1 MAVKSIE
8 QLHLSVR
15 ASNVLYRMGIDT
27 VEELVKT
34 PLEAIAEQ
42 RNIGVKTLGEIQAI
56 VESLSKSEEF
66 DEHSSTLE
74 EVVVNNG
81 YSDEQLAEM
90 SRHSINEIDL
100 SVRSY
105 NALNRAGYTTLDK
118 VATLTESDYA
128 WIRGLG
134 KQSVDEIKSLISN
147 WVFEYLGVSSS
158 LEVNQKVVIE
168 DELKR
173 KLQKVE
179 RELEP
184 IVHIYWLQLYN
195 LVLSVDNADQML
207 ANDMINVE
215 SIIRMPGFQ
224 PKLIEFFE
232 HFSKNGIINKN
243 SLKECLLGL
252 NLTFDYNV
260 LLKAALDANIIRSYR
275 DIFLVPR
282 ETFLD
287 VFRRLCGSDDR
298 SARIL
303 QLRAAGETLQD
314 IGDVYGLTRER
325 VRQITNKQVKQFPLL
340 FEDYFREPYCWFYFS
355 KELFLRAFPEVSA
368 EGFGYLSIR
377 YPHGHVKVSQNAIE
391 EYNGAWKNRL
401 KEFIRQEIECND
413 KKTVSKTE
421 IVMRVLM
428 SDSDTALSMEELE
441 DEYYRYVER
450 KGFPVERLTLN
461 IRTLANHLRN
471 ARGVVFNRDNKV
483 RYCDADPI
491 LLWNKID
498 FSLYKN
504 TVISSEL
511 IYRDY
516 IDLMDEMDI
525 RDGYELFY
533 MIKSSLTMWNNKE
546 FSIWCRRVPVIVL
559 GDASEEA
566 QAVKLLK
573 ELSPVSCNDYFAAY
587 EERYGIRKES
597 AQGNSEIYNA
607 VADYNND
614 GIFVIDAPVIDDMDV
629 PNFVCALSRKTIW
642 FIEEIEELFEQ
653 LCTRS
658 SRDAIN
664 ASAFKRIG
672 YILNSGYA
680 YNKKYGTVINYLDS
694 EVFNN
699 DVIDLNSMDRRL
711 VNLSV
716 FFTALDRKKKSLEF
730 IETAP
735 RVLMSMKKISEV
747 YGITIDDVQKM
758 QSDLSRFY
766 NLPFFNGHSIWQ
778 DIEELP
784 LVQKLQHND
793 WLLTSIIKQQELI
806 WSLSIGGG
814 VILSLDSAS
823 LNVSNICE
831 WIVSKSGKMTI
842 NTLEKNFNN
851 IFGTRITSNKLA
863 EKLKSSGAWDRV
875 VTDSMDDYIDSLF
888 VPNFIEIDEEK
899 LLQEEF
905 L

>member
-1 MAVKSIE
+1 MAGTSIE

-42 RNIGVKTLGEIQAI
+42 RNIGEKTLCEIQAI

-66 DEHSSTLE
+66 DEYSSTSE
-74 EVVVNNG
+74 DVVNNG
-81 YSDEQLAEM
+81 YSDEQLTEM

-128 WIRGLG
+128 SIKGLG
-134 KQSVDEIKSLISN
+134 KQSVDEVKSLISN
-147 WVFEYLGVSSS
+147 WVYEYLGMSGS
-158 LEVNQKVVIE
+158 LEVNPKVTIE

-184 IVHIYWLQLYN
+184 VVHVYWLQLYN
-195 LVLSVDNADQML
+195 LILSADNADQML
-207 ANDMINVE
+207 ANDLINIE
-215 SIIRMPGFQ
+215 SIIRIPGFQ
-224 PKLIEFFE
+224 PNLLEFFE
-232 HFSKNGIINKN
+232 HFSRNGIINKEF
-243 SLKECLLGL
+243 LHKCLLDL

-260 LLKAALDANIIRSYR
+260 LIKTALDANIIYSYR
-275 DIFLVPR
+275 DSFLISR
-282 ETFLD
+282 ETFSD
-287 VFRRLCGSDDR
+287 AFNRLCGSNDR
-298 SARIL
+298 SARLL

-314 IGDVYGLTRER
+314 IGDAFGLTRER
-325 VRQITNKQVKQFPLL
+325 VRQITNKLVKQFPLL

-355 KELFLRAFPEVSA
+355 KERFLMAFPEVSD

-377 YPHGHVKVSQNAIE
+377 YPHGHVKVSQNTIE

-401 KEFIRQEIECND
+401 KEFISQETERHV
-413 KKTVSKTE
+413 KKTVSKTD

-428 SDSDTALSMEELE
+428 SDSDTALTMEELE
-441 DEYYRYVER
+441 NEYYRYVER
-450 KGFPVERLTLN
+450 KGFPVKRLTLN

-471 ARGVVFNRDNKV
+471 ARGIVFNRDNKV
-483 RYCDADPI
+483 RYCDADPM
-491 LLWNKID
+491 LLWTNID

-511 IYRDY
+511 IFRDY

-533 MIKSSLTMWNNKE
+533 VIKSSLSMWNNKE

-566 QAVKLLK
+566 QAMKLLK
-573 ELSPVSCNDYFAAY
+573 ELSPISCNDYFAAY

-597 AQGNSEIYNA
+597 VQGNPEIYNA
-607 VADYNND
+607 VGPYNND
-614 GIFVIDAPVIDDMDV
+614 GVFVIDAPVIDNMDV
-629 PNFVCALSRKTIW
+629 PNFVSALSRKTIW
-642 FIEEIEELFEQ
+642 FIEEIEDLFEQ
-653 LCTRS
+653 LCTHS

-664 ASAFKRIG
+664 SSAFKRIG

-680 YNKKYGTVINYLDS
+680 YNKKYGTVANYLDL
-694 EVFNN
+694 EVFKN
-699 DVIDLNSMDRRL
+699 DIIDLNSLDRRL

-716 FFTALDRKKKSLEF
+716 FFTALDRKKKSLEY

-735 RVLMSMKKISEV
+735 RVLMSMKKIGEI
-747 YGITIDDVQKM
+747 YGITIDDVHKM

-766 NLPFFNGHSIWQ
+766 NLPFFNGHSIWR
-778 DIEELP
+778 DIEKLP
-784 LVQKLQHND
+784 LVQKLQNND

-814 VILSLDSAS
+814 VILSLDPELLS
-823 LNVSNICE
+823 VSNICE
-831 WIVSKSGKMTI
+831 WIVSKNGKMTI
-842 NTLEKNFNN
+842 NTLEKKFND
-851 IFGTRITSNKLA
+851 IFGTRINSYKLA

-888 VPNFIEIDEEK
+888 VPDFTEIDEEK